1 MLQLN
6 FVVVE
11 QPLEERMGQYRE
23 SALMEGNEGDNV
35 SVARCWHLLVARY
48 DPLPHRSS
56 CVEQPTLLMAGSG
69 GSRASSVKEA

>member
-56 CVEQPTLLMAGSG
+56 CVEQPTLDETLQMRVAH
-69 GSRASSVKEA
+69 V